1 MRCDDIRYIVDE
13 WLGQD
18 QGEYCNRME
27 EWELGM
33 QNGYVAPT
41 KFYVLYVATNKRSF
55 SDSAPTSAQLP

>member
-1 MRCDDIRYIVDE
+1 MRCDDIRYIMDE

-33 QNGYVAPT
+33 QNGYVALDMTT
-41 KFYVLYVATNKRSF
+41 KFYVLYVATS
-55 SDSAPTSAQLP
+55 